1 MGEFAKLTKWFF
13 LIREDQADEY
23 RDLKKDLE
31 QTAKNCRIL
40 QFKLRKA
47 ERRMEQLET
56 EKHELETQNQE
67 IRNGS
72 SSVAGATPGKGLDR
86 ITQLEQELNQT
97 RDQLVQSQREVQKL
111 QSQIRAASKD
121 VTSTGPV
128 LSKSRSLEVKFSKRS
143 YNRVIFINSVFL
155 VTGNKR

>member
-1 MGEFAKLTKWFF
+1 MVF

-72 SSVAGATPGKGLDR
+72 STSAGVTPGKGLDR

-111 QSQIRAASKD
+111 QSQIRAGSKD

-128 LSKSRSLEVKFSKRS
+128 LSKSRSLEVKISKR
-143 YNRVIFINSVFL
+143 YILQFHKQRVSCREQAL
-155 VTGNKR
+155 AAP